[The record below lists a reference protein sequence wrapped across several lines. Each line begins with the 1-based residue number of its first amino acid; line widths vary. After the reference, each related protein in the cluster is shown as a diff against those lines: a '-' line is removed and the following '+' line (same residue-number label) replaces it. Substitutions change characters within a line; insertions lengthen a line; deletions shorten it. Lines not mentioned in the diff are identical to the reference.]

1 LKERADSL
9 ETNTIAMES
18 QYKQLRVRNN
28 TLQKLN
34 GLVMEKKLTLRN
46 QLDQLENKVKVLEKA
61 AKDNS
66 IEFSSKQDEDIQEL
80 LTKSIKRSR
89 KNKEDGSDT
98 FNRAKKQSSVESA
111 KSSSFSIITPLNLTY
126 IIQYN

>member
-1 LKERADSL
+1 
-9 ETNTIAMES
+9 
-18 QYKQLRVRNN
+18 
-28 TLQKLN
+28 
-34 GLVMEKKLTLRN
+34 
-46 QLDQLENKVKVLEKA
+46 VKVLEKA